1 MKRVLCLFLCLL
13 ILFCIGCKKEETPT
27 PPNSFLEEFVPE
39 ISADSFYTYD
49 GDLHNI
55 YVNLTLTTTELT
67 APVTTLSFELRND
80 SDYTFFLLEQLH
92 PVIWEKWENGRWRSF
107 YAPYDTRSE
116 LDASFQQVLPHKV
129 RARTDD
135 FTPSSL
141 DVGVYRLRIEY
152 TLTNE
157 KGKVH
162 NQFVPGVEC
171 VVETYFTIL
180 PAPQG

>member
-1 MKRVLCLFLCLL
+1 MKRIACLFLCLL
-13 ILFCIGCKKEETPT
+13 MLFSFGCKKEETPA
-27 PPNSFLEEFVPE
+27 PPNPFLEEFVPK

-49 GDLHNI
+49 GDLHNS
-55 YVNLTLTTTELT
+55 YVSLTLATTELT

-80 SDYTFFLLEQLH
+80 SDYTFFLVEQLH

-141 DVGVYRLRIEY
+141 DAGVYRLRIEY

-171 VVETYFTIL
+171 VAETYFTIL
-180 PAPQG
+180 PAPTE